1 VLDPGRLTAA
11 LAAIDAA
18 ERRALVSAL
27 ERVAEAGAALPAAP
41 PRRRRRAR
49 SAGTR

>member
-1 VLDPGRLTAA
+1 VLDRSRLTAA
-11 LAAIDAA
+11 LAALDAA

-27 ERVAEAGAALPAAP
+27 ERVAQAGAALPASP

-49 SAGTR
+49 STS